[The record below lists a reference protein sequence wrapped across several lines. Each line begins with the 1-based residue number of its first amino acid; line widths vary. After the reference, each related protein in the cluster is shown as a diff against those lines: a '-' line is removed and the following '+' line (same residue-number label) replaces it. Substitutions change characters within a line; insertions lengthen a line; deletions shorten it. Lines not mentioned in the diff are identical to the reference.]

1 MKINSFERFFDQK
14 NFSKAVR
21 DPLWQH
27 IWFTPELYAL
37 TQTEDF
43 LRLYAIKQL
52 GPTELVYPGASHTRA
67 VHSIGVYHVAKRM
80 VQSLLKNNSLHWITP
95 EGLCSFLAAA
105 LLHDLGHFPFT
116 HSLKELRLKEHEQL
130 TAESILRDPL
140 QTLVE
145 KAGADPKQTAAI
157 IDDTLPANNE
167 TGFFR
172 NLLSGVLDPDKLD
185 YLNRD
190 AYYCGVPYGV
200 QDIDF
205 IFSELRADQKNGLC
219 ITEKAIMSVE
229 NILFSKYLMYK
240 AVYWHK
246 DVRIAT
252 AMMKKMIYAGLRQS
266 IFSPESLYHQDD
278 KGIFSLIDKTNFP
291 EKTLAYMMKSGKLF
305 EQVAEVSFD
314 PQNMRHK
321 ALEDLDFRAKAEE
334 EIADFLGAKYKLSLE
349 AKDVLIDIPEK
360 ISFESLLKTEN
371 GDNFVTVSVFDH
383 ATIEKFVSSLRKIR
397 IALLPDAVKKIGK
410 LPLEMLEQWI

>member
-1 MKINSFERFFDQK
+1 
-14 NFSKAVR
+14 
-21 DPLWQH
+21 
-27 IWFTPELYAL
+27 
-37 TQTEDF
+37 
-43 LRLYAIKQL
+43 
-52 GPTELVYPGASHTRA
+52 
-67 VHSIGVYHVAKRM
+67 
-80 VQSLLKNNSLHWITP
+80 
-95 EGLCSFLAAA
+95 
-105 LLHDLGHFPFT
+105 
-116 HSLKELRLKEHEQL
+116 
-130 TAESILRDPL
+130 
-140 QTLVE
+140 
-145 KAGADPKQTAAI
+145 
-157 IDDTLPANNE
+157 
-167 TGFFR
+167 
-172 NLLSGVLDPDKLD
+172 
-185 YLNRD
+185 
-190 AYYCGVPYGV
+190 
-200 QDIDF
+200 
-205 IFSELRADQKNGLC
+205 
-219 ITEKAIMSVE
+219 MSVE